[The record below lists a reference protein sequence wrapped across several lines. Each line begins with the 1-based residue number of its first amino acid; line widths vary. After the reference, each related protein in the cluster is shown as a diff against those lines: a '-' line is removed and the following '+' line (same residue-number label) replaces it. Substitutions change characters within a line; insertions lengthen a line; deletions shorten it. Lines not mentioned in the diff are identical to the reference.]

1 MRHQNIVLHEIM
13 KYIPWWRHEHLVR
26 EHGGDARSFSDR
38 AHLTSLLY
46 GQFAA
51 AQSLREIETGLRS
64 HGGKLYHLGAR
75 PVSRSTLAE
84 ANASRPVAVFSGLL
98 LALMKQLQRGARRKF
113 GDCLRLIDSTS
124 LRLTSFSRDWAA
136 FSAGVCGAKAHMST
150 IRRRAASLSSCH

>member
-1 MRHQNIVLHEIM
+1 MPHQTIVLHELT
-13 KYIPWWRHEHLVR
+13 KYIPWGVHERLVG

-46 GQFAA
+46 GQFAG

-84 ANASRPVAVFSGLL
+84 ANAARPVAVFSGLL
-98 LALMKQLQRGARRKF
+98 SALMKQLQRGCRRKM
-113 GDCLRLIDSTS
+113 
-124 LRLTSFSRDWAA
+124 
-136 FSAGVCGAKAHMST
+136 SA
-150 IRRRAASLSSCH
+150 IASG